1 MELNDITIY
10 ICVIYILFNW
20 FISDKQGVFNIREV
34 AHENNIGRKI

>member
-10 ICVIYILFNW
+10 ITQSIMFNW